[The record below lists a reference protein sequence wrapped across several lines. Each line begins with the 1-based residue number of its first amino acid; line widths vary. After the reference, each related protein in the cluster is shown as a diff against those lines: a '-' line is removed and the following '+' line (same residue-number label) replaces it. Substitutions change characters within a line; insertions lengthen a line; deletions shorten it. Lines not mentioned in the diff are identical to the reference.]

1 MKSPN
6 HHAQTGH
13 TAALKLAIA
22 AGAAV
27 LLTACVNPPVAR
39 MYSQDKLAE
48 AVRVP
53 TGNTVA
59 LETTAVGTL
68 NYECRANPATA
79 GAPGWVLV
87 SPSAE
92 LFDRA
97 GQRVGSYSGPPATW
111 TLTDGSSVVG
121 AQLAVAPVVGAI
133 HLPLQLSKGTPG
145 AASGML
151 QNVTYIQR
159 VNTKNGLD
167 FVSACTSAEVGA
179 KVTRPYQAD
188 YIFWKAA

>member
-6 HHAQTGH
+6 NHAQPGH
-13 TAALKLAIA
+13 TTAFKLAIV

-27 LLTACVNPPVAR
+27 LMTACVNPPVAR
-39 MYSQDKLAE
+39 TYSQDKLAE

-53 TGNTVA
+53 TGNTVV

-79 GAPGWVLV
+79 GVPSWTLV
-87 SPSAE
+87 SPSAI
-92 LFDRA
+92 LYDRS
-97 GQRVGSYSGPPATW
+97 GRQIGNYSGPPATW
-111 TLTDGSSVVG
+111 TLADGSSVVG

-151 QNVTYIQR
+151 KDVTFIQR

-167 FVSACTSAEVGA
+167 FVSACTSADLGA

>member
-6 HHAQTGH
+6 HPAQPGH
-13 TAALKLAIA
+13 TTAFKLAIA
-22 AGAAV
+22 TGAAV
-27 LLTACVNPPVAR
+27 LLSACVNPPVAR
-39 MYSQDKLAE
+39 TYSQDKLAE

-53 TGNTVA
+53 AGNTVV

-79 GAPGWVLV
+79 GTPGWTLV
-87 SPSAE
+87 SPSAT
-92 LFDRA
+92 LYDRE
-97 GQRVGSYSGPPATW
+97 GRQIGTYSGPPATW
-111 TLTDGSSVVG
+111 TLADGSSVVG
-121 AQLAVAPVVGAI
+121 AQLAVAPVVGDI
-133 HLPLQLSKGTPG
+133 HIPLQLSKGTPG

-167 FVSACTSAEVGA
+167 FVSPCTAAQLGA